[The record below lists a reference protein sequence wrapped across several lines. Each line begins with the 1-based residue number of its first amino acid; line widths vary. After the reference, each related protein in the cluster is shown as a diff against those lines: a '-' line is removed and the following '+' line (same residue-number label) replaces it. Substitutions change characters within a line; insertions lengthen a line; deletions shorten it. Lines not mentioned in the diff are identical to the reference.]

1 MLSLLYQLYTNMSL
15 HITDNFSKTVSLKCI
30 YKWYQSVLYYAVTV
44 LLEYI
49 ACLLQLAICSI
60 IAFYIYPI
68 MPNAFSDSL
77 CSKITK

>member
-1 MLSLLYQLYTNMSL
+1 MSL

-60 IAFYIYPI
+60 IAFYII
-68 MPNAFSDSL
+68 LLCLMPSVTHYAQKLQNDIIF
-77 CSKITK
+77 